1 MHVGQKFLK
10 TLLEAY
16 KKGEV
21 EVEDRELIK
30 LLKNTGLV
38 EVEDGTVK
46 FTGSAED
53 LAEFLLCMESQKVEA
68 PLHVKIRYW
77 KKGWSFYIPTKILRE
92 LGLKRA
98 MMLVNVKGERVL
110 GVVAGRR
117 QFFYIPK
124 QYVERLNLK
133 KDEVIKVVIERVFK
147 PIGGGESGRN
157 K

>member
-1 MHVGQKFLK
+1 MHAGQKLLE

-30 LLKNTGLV
+30 LLKKTGLV

-46 FTGSAED
+46 FTGSRKD
-53 LAEFLLCMESQKVEA
+53 LVEFLLCMESQKIDA

-77 KKGWSFYIPTKILRE
+77 KNGWSFYIPSKLLRE
-92 LGLKRA
+92 LGLKKA
-98 MMLVNVKGERVL
+98 MLLVNINGERIL
-110 GVVAGRR
+110 SVVGGKRH
-117 QFFYIPK
+117 FFYIPK

-133 KDEVIKVVIERVFK
+133 KDDVIKVVIERVFK
-147 PIGGGESGRN
+147 PIGGGESG
-157 K
+157 